1 MKFFV
6 YMALAMAILLK
17 GCVKTEGIINIK
29 GIVID
34 ERTGAQIPRRDIIV
48 QGLVESDNKLVPIN
62 AGQFTTDSTGYFKYS
77 LRRIKGAYNYNFC
90 FVGDSDYASL
100 TREITLFSLVSNAK
114 YLSFSLSKLADFT
127 IYIYRKSKTPAYDT
141 LILSW
146 KSDGIDG
153 RFLYP
158 YKIINYEKTSD
169 FESGWVGGK
178 VKSTVQTRAFAD
190 KETIVRWVLFR
201 NGTIKE
207 IIDTITC
214 KRNFGNNVYLT
225 Y

>member
-1 MKFFV
+1 MKLFIYIAF
-6 YMALAMAILLK
+6 AIGIILT
-17 GCVKTEGIINIK
+17 GCVNTEGIVKIK
-29 GIVID
+29 GKVTD
-34 ERTGAQIPRRDIIV
+34 EYTGALIPRRDIIV

-62 AGQFTTDSTGYFKYS
+62 AGQFTTDSTGYFTHS
-77 LRRIKGAYNYNFC
+77 LRKIKDAYYYNFC
-90 FVGDSDYASL
+90 FVGDSDYASI
-100 TREITLFSLVSNAK
+100 TREISLAVLQSNAK

-127 IYIYRKSKTPAYDT
+127 INIFRKSIIPAYDT

-146 KSDGIDG
+146 KSAGVDG

-158 YKIINYEKTSD
+158 YKIINYERTSG

-178 VKSTVQTRAFAD
+178 VKSTVQTRAFAE

-207 IIDTITC
+207 IIDTIIC
-214 KRNFGNNVYLT
+214 KRNSGNKVYLT